1 MLTRIGVEAAQG
13 RSIMHMRVTVL
24 VIASLIGIGP
34 ALAQSGFNLEIG
46 SQSIW
51 NIDPQVTATVTPG
64 SSVEYDPTQVYPYT
78 LTINTPFL
86 SQVMNGPNV
95 DGRILLGAQSQSLDY
110 SAFGLWEQGG
120 YSASGP
126 FVGVAGAY
134 GAGIPT
140 NPTHL
145 PKSQVSYVGTILF
158 DGLWDATGGCQCYHC
173 LGTVSATVDFGRS
186 TIAWSTSFGS
196 GWGTLTGTGTLSG
209 NIFRSSFS
217 GTLAMA
223 AEGRT
228 NVAVSGSLS
237 GLIYGPKATEIAGS
251 YEAFGTSSP
260 PNSTTIFTGVQ
271 GAFGAHVPGASDQ
284 PFSANPVR

>member
-1 MLTRIGVEAAQG
+1 
-13 RSIMHMRVTVL
+13 MHMRVAAP
-24 VIASLIGIGP
+24 VIAMLIGIGP
-34 ALAQSGFNLEIG
+34 AFAQSAFNLEIG

-51 NIDPQVTATVTPG
+51 NIDPQVTASLQPG

-95 DGRILLGAQSQSLDY
+95 NGGILLGAQSQSLDY
-110 SAFGLWEQGG
+110 SAFGLWEQGS

-126 FVGVAGAY
+126 FVEVAGAY
-134 GAGIPT
+134 GAGVPT
-140 NPTHL
+140 SPTRL
-145 PKSQVSYVGTILF
+145 PKGQVSYVGTILF

-173 LGTVSATVDFGRS
+173 LGTASATIDFGRS
-186 TIAWSTSFGS
+186 TIAWSISFGS
-196 GWGTLTGTGTLSG
+196 GWGALTGTGTLSG
-209 NIFRSSFS
+209 NAFSSSIS

-228 NVAVSGSLS
+228 NVTVSGALS
-237 GLIYGPKATEIAGS
+237 GLIYGSKGTEIAGS

-260 PNSTTIFTGVQ
+260 PASTTIFTGVQ
-271 GAFGAHVPGASDQ
+271 GAFGAQMPGASENQ
-284 PFSANPVR
+284 Q

>member
-1 MLTRIGVEAAQG
+1 M
-13 RSIMHMRVTVL
+13 
-24 VIASLIGIGP
+24 LIGIGP

-51 NIDPQVTATVTPG
+51 NIDPKVTATLAPG

-95 DGRILLGAQSQSLDY
+95 DGGILLGAQSQSLNH
-110 SAFGLWEQGG
+110 SAFGLWEQGR

-134 GAGIPT
+134 GAGDPT
-140 NPTHL
+140 SPVRL
-145 PKSQVSYVGTILF
+145 PKRKVTYIGTILF

-173 LGTVSATVDFGRS
+173 LGTASATIDFGRS
-186 TIAWSTSFGS
+186 AIAWSISLGS

-209 NIFRSSFS
+209 NTFSSKVS

-223 AEGRT
+223 AEGTT
-228 NVAVSGSLS
+228 NVPVSGALS
-237 GLIYGPKATEIAGS
+237 GLIYGPKGTEIAGS
-251 YEAFGTSSP
+251 YEAFGSP
-260 PNSTTIFTGVQ
+260 PNSSTIFTGVQ
-271 GAFGAHVPGASDQ
+271 GAFGAQMPDASDQ
-284 PFSANPVR
+284 